1 MKEITDWVD
10 NLEELEA
17 KDKVLLR
24 NYILSKKKATN
35 HPDSE
40 DELLDCIA
48 ELTEMVSACV
58 DNQPS
63 AVKIVQYCFI
73 ESIFLSH
80 LRIVNSVRKMLPLHC
95 LARFFLAASTHKK
108 ILPRKFTFAL

>member
-1 MKEITDWVD
+1 MTVKEITDWVD

-63 AVKIVQYCFI
+63 GQA
-73 ESIFLSH
+73 E
-80 LRIVNSVRKMLPLHC
+80 
-95 LARFFLAASTHKK
+95 KK
-108 ILPRKFTFAL
+108 PCYDRSFQVGNMQFVVETEAQI